1 MGAHANF
8 LESWALYRE
17 KCARENLEFDFNKIV
32 SLVYMT
38 GYLAAESRQPPA
50 KIIEAFDAPQSME
63 PSELE
68 KTIQ

>member
-8 LESWALYRE
+8 LDSWALYRE

-38 GYLAAESRQPPA
+38 GYLAAETRQPA
-50 KIIEAFDAPQSME
+50 GKIIETLDAP
-63 PSELE
+63 
-68 KTIQ
+68 